1 MIKDLKEDAHK
12 QVKVS
17 NPEENIGKKDEEIIS
32 MEEKVSDMGELSKE
46 TEI

>member
-1 MIKDLKEDAHK
+1 MKEDAHK

-17 NPEENIGKKDEEIIS
+17 NPEGNVVKKDEDIIS
-32 MEEKVSDMGELSKE
+32 TEEKVSDTGKLSKE